1 VIDLKATP
9 PAVIATL
16 EAGLGPAGISIN
28 RPSRKRFILQKS
40 RRYPDGLLLRRD
52 IHALFDSGYIT
63 VSPDLRFNVSRRIK
77 EEFENGRD
85 YYQLHGQPISLP
97 TSINWK
103 PAGALAW
110 HNETRFLR

>member
-1 VIDLKATP
+1 
-9 PAVIATL
+9 
-16 EAGLGPAGISIN
+16 
-28 RPSRKRFILQKS
+28 LQKS

-52 IHALFDSGYIT
+52 IHALFDSGYVT

-103 PAGALAW
+103 PEAGALAW